1 VCLGS
6 VCETLL
12 IGGTA
17 SFGAKIIQEFF
28 NVDLATAGTIMGI
41 LSLFKQFILLAP
53 KYLNYLSFKSFD
65 FERT

>member
-41 LSLFKQFILLAP
+41 FILIQAIYFACSQIL
-53 KYLNYLSFKSFD
+53 KLYD
-65 FERT
+65 FQIF